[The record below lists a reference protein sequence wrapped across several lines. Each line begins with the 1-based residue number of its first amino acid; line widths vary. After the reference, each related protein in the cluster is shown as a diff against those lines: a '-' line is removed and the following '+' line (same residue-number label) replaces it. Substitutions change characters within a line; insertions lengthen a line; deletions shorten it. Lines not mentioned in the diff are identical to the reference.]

1 MQKLGFIIILLFSLN
16 GFAANMYDLKING
29 EPVFNIFAKKGVPAA
44 ALKRT
49 FDYLNEHGG
58 KAMTVTTKATRTE
71 PAGTRQI
78 TVKSEWIAIIDFTL
92 PSDVRRL
99 YIMNS
104 KTGDVTKH
112 HVAHGKGSGVR
123 FATKF
128 SNIDK
133 SKMSSLGLYV
143 GGSLYNGGHGQS
155 LNLHGIDK
163 SNNQAINRYIV
174 MHGAKYVSESFLN
187 QTGRLGRSWGCPAV
201 SVTLIKKMNQLFK
214 DGGVI
219 YAYHK
224 DLAAKALTTGKVIED
239 KTINDDA
246 DVDLDGEEEVV
257 RKNNGGKL
265 TKPVAQAAKAQR
277 RKP

>member
-1 MQKLGFIIILLFSLN
+1 MQRLGFIFIILFSLN
-16 GFAANMYDLKING
+16 SFAANFYDLKING
-29 EPVFNIFAKKGVPAA
+29 EPVFNLFVKKGVPAA

-49 FDYLNEHGG
+49 FDFLNANGG
-58 KAMTVTTKATRTE
+58 KSIKVSAKRTKTE
-71 PAGTRQI
+71 PNGTRQI
-78 TVKSEWIAIIDFTL
+78 NVKTEWIAIIDFTL
-92 PSDVRRL
+92 PSDLRRL
-99 YIMNS
+99 YILNI
-104 KTGDVTKH
+104 KTGDLTKH

-143 GGSLYNGGHGQS
+143 GGSIYNGGHGAS
-155 LNLHGIDK
+155 LYLHGMDL
-163 SNNQAINRYIV
+163 SNNKAIDRYIV
-174 MHGAKYVSESFLN
+174 MHGANYVSEKFMN

-201 SVTLIKKMNQLFK
+201 STTLIKKMNNLFK

-219 YAYHK
+219 FAYHR

-239 KTINDDA
+239 KSINDDA

-257 RKNNGGKL
+257 RKNR
-265 TKPVAQAAKAQR
+265 TKKKTVA
-277 RKP
+277 RKK

>member
-1 MQKLGFIIILLFSLN
+1 MQRLSFIAVILFSFN
-16 GFAANMYDLKING
+16 CFATDFYSLKIKG
-29 EPVFNIFAKKGVPAA
+29 EPVFTLFVKKGVPAA

-49 FDYLNEHGG
+49 FDFLNEHGG
-58 KAMTVTTKATRTE
+58 KPIKVTTKKTRTE
-71 PAGTRQI
+71 SAGTRQI
-78 TVKSEWIAIIDFTL
+78 NVKTEWLAVIDFTL

-99 YIMNS
+99 YIMNI
-104 KTGDVTKH
+104 KTGDLTKH

-143 GGSLYNGGHGQS
+143 GGSLYNGGHGAS
-155 LNLHGIDK
+155 LNLHGIDL
-163 SNNQAINRYIV
+163 SNKNAINRYIV
-174 MHGAKYVSESFLN
+174 MHGATYVSEKFLN

-201 SVTLIKKMNQLFK
+201 STTLIKKMNNLFK

-219 YAYHK
+219 FAYHK

-257 RKNNGGKL
+257 RQNKT
-265 TKPVAQAAKAQR
+265 TKTAV
-277 RKP
+277 RKK

>member
-1 MQKLGFIIILLFSLN
+1 MQRLSFIIVILFSFN
-16 GFAANMYDLKING
+16 CFATDFYALKIND
-29 EPVFNIFAKKGVPAA
+29 EPVFNVFAKKGVPAA

-49 FDYLNEHGG
+49 FDFLNEHAG
-58 KAMTVTTKATRTE
+58 KNLKVATKATRKE
-71 PAGTRQI
+71 PKGTREI
-78 TVKSEWIAIIDFTL
+78 VVKSEWLAIIDFTL

-99 YIMNS
+99 YIMNI
-104 KTGDVTKH
+104 KTGDLTKH

-143 GGSLYNGGHGQS
+143 GGSLYNGGHGAS
-155 LNLHGIDK
+155 LNLHGIDL
-163 SNNQAINRYIV
+163 SNKNAIDRYIV
-174 MHGAKYVSESFLN
+174 MHGATYVSEKFLN

-201 SVTLIKKMNQLFK
+201 STTLIKKMNNLFK

-219 YAYHK
+219 FAYHK

-257 RKNNGGKL
+257 RK
-265 TKPVAQAAKAQR
+265 AA
-277 RKP
+277 RKK